1 MQPEAFFRALSD
13 ATRLR
18 SLMLMQSEG
27 ELCVCELTA
36 ALDLSQPKISRHL
49 GQLRDLGVTRVR
61 REGTWVFY
69 RISDDLPA
77 WAARVLEETFKG
89 TEGSTRFREDR
100 QRLTGMS
107 GRPPRACCQ

>member
-1 MQPEAFFRALSD
+1 MLPETFFRALSD

-18 SLMLMQSEG
+18 SLMLLQSEG

-36 ALDLSQPKISRHL
+36 ALDVSQPKISRHL
-49 GQLRDLGVTRVR
+49 AQLRDIGITKVR

-77 WAARVLEETFKG
+77 WAARVLEETFEG
-89 TEGSTRFREDR
+89 TRHTGQFHEDQ
-100 QRLTGMS
+100 QRLTGMA
-107 GRPPRACCQ
+107 GRPPRACCP